1 MSSISVV
8 VPVFHNAG
16 SLRDLATRLRT
27 AAEACGPL
35 RFEFVFVDD
44 GSKDESLDV
53 LRDLSAEDPRIRV
66 VRLSRN
72 FGSNNAILA
81 GLTASQADASLVI
94 AADLQDPP
102 ELIPDMVRL
111 WREGHKVVLAVRQSR
126 RDPLLTRALAA
137 LFYRLFRRFAIKTM
151 PEHGF
156 DFFLLDRRV
165 RDLIVEIQENNAY
178 LMGLILWMG
187 FHPAVVPYDRG
198 DRHKRFGV
206 SMWTFWK
213 RVKYFVDGFVAF
225 SYVPLRLASL
235 VGLVLAALAVAYG
248 VLILYLRIA
257 RGFPVVGWTSL
268 MLVLLAVSAVQI
280 LLLGVL
286 GEYLWRNLEETR
298 RRPRFVVQSVVEGGL
313 ERAPGVP
320 PSL

>member
-8 VPVFHNAG
+8 VPVFHNAT
-16 SLRDLATRLRT
+16 SLRALAARLKT
-27 AAEACGPL
+27 AADACGDL

-53 LRDLSAEDPRIRV
+53 LRELSGEDPRVRV

-81 GLTASQADASLVI
+81 GLAASTGDASVAI

-102 ELIPDMVRL
+102 ELIPEMVGL
-111 WREGHKVVLAVRQSR
+111 WREGHKVVLAVRRSR
-126 RDPLLTRALAA
+126 KDPLLTRALAG
-137 LFYRLFRRFAIKTM
+137 LFYSLFRRFAIPTM

-165 RDLIVEIQENNAY
+165 RNLIVEIQENNAY

-187 FHPAVVPYDRG
+187 FHPAVLGYDRRG
-198 DRHKRFGV
+198 RDTHFGA

-213 RVKYFVDGFVAF
+213 RVKYFVDSFVAF

-235 VGLVLAALAVAYG
+235 IGVLLAGASVGYG
-248 VLILYLRIA
+248 ILILYLRIA

-286 GEYLWRNLEETR
+286 GESMWRNLEETR
-298 RRPRFVVQSVVEGGL
+298 RRPRFVVESVVEAGR
-313 ERAPGVP
+313 ERPPGN
-320 PSL
+320 